1 MKFSL
6 STVLVLTLASEA
18 TLASSWFG
26 KAGQYA
32 FPKDSLVS
40 CSQIPC
46 IRIDHLSTYILD
58 AEKAL
63 AFACVGAA

>member
-6 STVLVLTLASEA
+6 STVLVLSLASEA

-26 KAGQYA
+26 KAGQYT
-32 FPKDSLVS
+32 FLKDASS
-40 CSQIPC
+40 SSQIPC
-46 IRIDHLSTYILD
+46 IRIDPLSHIILD

-63 AFACVGAA
+63 AVACVGAA